1 MDWNEKVRIQQL
13 NEILCSNFPVGRI
26 FLVISG
32 ISKEDSGNL
41 NILLAV
47 GSKIRWPILSRL
59 TCISRLPF
67 RFYDLTP
74 ARSVPFFLLL
84 FETLYVG
91 LDGFWF
97 SFG

>member
-1 MDWNEKVRIQQL
+1 MERKKKKNERFWQRV
-13 NEILCSNFPVGRI
+13 EYP
-26 FLVISG
+26 
-32 ISKEDSGNL
+32 
-41 NILLAV
+41 LAA

-74 ARSVPFFLLL
+74 ARGVPFLLLL